1 MMLRYLVLMTHLV
14 LLVKEEQQV
23 LVESATQERAKQ
35 ISTVDTTI
43 WDGDDS
49 HVGHDGHDDHNLG
62 GDGHDGFNVCVNILL
77 KS

>member
-1 MMLRYLVLMTHLV
+1 M
-14 LLVKEEQQV
+14 
-23 LVESATQERAKQ
+23 ESATQERAKQ

-49 HVGHDGHDDHNLG
+49 HDSHDSHDGHDDHYLG
-62 GDGHDGFNVCVNILL
+62 GDGHDGFNACINILL

>member
-1 MMLRYLVLMTHLV
+1 MF
-14 LLVKEEQQV
+14 LVKVEQQV

-49 HVGHDGHDDHNLG
+49 HVGHDDHDLG

-77 KS
+77 IS

>member
-43 WDGDDS
+43 WDGSDS
-49 HVGHDGHDDHNLG
+49 HDGHDDHDLG

>member
-1 MMLRYLVLMTHLV
+1 MTDLV

-49 HVGHDGHDDHNLG
+49 HDDHNLN